1 MREATN
7 GEKVTKRF
15 REEKKSGLFG
25 FNRSFNGLFTP
36 DADKLMQ

>member
-1 MREATN
+1 MREAMD

-15 REEKKSGLFG
+15 REEKKSVWFG
-25 FNRSFNGLFTP
+25 FNRSFNSLFTP